1 MNSLKKSVLI
11 LFMALTL
18 GLTSFVAQAAEQ
30 ASPGDVI
37 SHIEKALI
45 EIKNSDFSAAQ
56 VQLKSARFASDTL
69 SSSDAAKRAHAAL
82 IQGQIQ
88 AKKGDINKAT
98 EELNQAIALF
108 KSL

>member
-1 MNSLKKSVLI
+1 
-11 LFMALTL
+11 MALTL
-18 GLTSFVAQAAEQ
+18 GLASFVAQAAEQ
-30 ASPGDVI
+30 ASPGEII

-69 SSSDAAKRAHAAL
+69 SGDAAKRAHAAL

-98 EELNQAIALF
+98 DELNQAIVLF